1 MNDRTCVI
9 VNPESG
15 RGRGAKM
22 IPSLAAAFAEVGSP
36 EIRTTAH
43 GGDETRAA
51 TEAISAGYTT
61 LVVVGGDG
69 TMSNVA
75 NAILQSGEDVRLAVM
90 PAGTGND
97 FAKLLGTVSADART
111 VARLCATAPDQR
123 VDAGKIEDRY
133 FVNCCGFGFDVA
145 VLQGIRK
152 HKRLRGNAVYVYT
165 AIAELFGYRG
175 SKIGVKS
182 VASTRP
188 PEKHM
193 MLVLANASYFGG
205 TFEIAPGAVATD
217 GKLDA
222 ISILDVPAW
231 KRAAVLGAA
240 LLGRHEFFRECVRE
254 RSGEFELSF
263 EEPPT
268 YDADGELHRAGSADL
283 RVSSCP
289 RALRVVANRNLGPD
303 IDS

>member
-1 MNDRTCVI
+1 MGDRTCVI
-9 VNPESG
+9 VNPASG

-22 IPSLAAAFAEVGSP
+22 LPSLAAAFAEIGSP
-36 EIRTTAH
+36 DVRTTDH
-43 GGDETRAA
+43 SGDEQRMA
-51 TEAISAGYTT
+51 TEAISAGCTT

-75 NAILQSGEDVRLAVM
+75 NAILQSGEDIRLAVM

-111 VARLCATAPDQR
+111 FARLCATAPDQR

-145 VLQGIRK
+145 VLEGIKK

-165 AIAELFGYRG
+165 AITELFGYRG

-182 VASTRP
+182 VVSTRP
-188 PEKHM
+188 PEMHM

-222 ISILDVPAW
+222 VSILDVPAW
-231 KRAAVLGAA
+231 KRALVLGAA
-240 LLGRHEFFRECVRE
+240 LLGKHERFRECVRE

-263 EEPPT
+263 ETPPT
-268 YDADGELHRAGSADL
+268 YDADGELHRAASAHL
-283 RVSSCP
+283 TISSCP
-289 RALRVVANRNLGPD
+289 LALRVVANRTLSPG